1 MDCLKKLAKSF
12 KKNKANTYSIFFL
25 NKRDQERIK
34 SPLQQKASE
43 FRSLSLENM
52 LK

>member
-1 MDCLKKLAKSF
+1 MDCLKKLAKSL
-12 KKNKANTYSIFFL
+12 KKIKANTYSIFF

-34 SPLQQKASE
+34 SLLQQKASE
-43 FRSLSLENM
+43 FRSLSLENI